1 MDIKKSAITIL
12 LGATFL
18 ALSLL
23 TATAMMAITGFQW
36 GVALIAFVWLLS
48 GIGLIFLQNWARL
61 LALLQ
66 TACIFLTQVY
76 FLYRVRVFSF
86 FHIAFAYFFI
96 MTFVYLINPKTK
108 EQFKKKK

>member
-1 MDIKKSAITIL
+1 MDIKKSAVTIL

-23 TATAMMAITGFQW
+23 TAAAMMLMSGFQW

-48 GIGLIFLQNWARL
+48 GVGLIFFQNWARL

-66 TACIFLTQVY
+66 TACIFLTQMY
-76 FLYRVRVFSF
+76 FLYRVRIFNF
-86 FHIAFAYFFI
+86 FHIAFACFFI
-96 MTFVYLINPKTK
+96 ATFIYLINPKVK
-108 EQFKKKK
+108 EQFKRK